1 MEMHDTTAKKVATKR
16 LREAQRKIKLLRSYL
31 GQIDQAIKHHE
42 EVRKGEAFHISWC
55 EKMMGDA
62 LGIYNEIARC
72 NGAVLVQAT
81 GPAKKKKPKEKR
93 DSIICERSTDERC
106 SVCDAPFPYGRTACD
121 NGHLPD
127 NKYYGI

>member
-1 MEMHDTTAKKVATKR
+1 MGMHDTTAKEVATKR

-42 EVRKGEAFHISWC
+42 ELRKGEAFHISWC

-72 NGAVLVQAT
+72 NGAVLVRAT
-81 GPAKKKKPKEKR
+81 EPAKDKAAFKGTNLVTCEADGSRCNLCGGMIPDGDFICVSGHEIGEQYPV
-93 DSIICERSTDERC
+93 SI
-106 SVCDAPFPYGRTACD
+106 
-121 NGHLPD
+121 
-127 NKYYGI
+127 